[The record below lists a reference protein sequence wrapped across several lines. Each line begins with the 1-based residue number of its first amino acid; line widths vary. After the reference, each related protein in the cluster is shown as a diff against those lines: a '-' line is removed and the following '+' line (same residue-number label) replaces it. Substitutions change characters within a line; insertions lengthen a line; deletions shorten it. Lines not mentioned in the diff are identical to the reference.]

1 VSTKVL
7 RVAFAGLLA
16 LAVAVRFIGIGS
28 QSFWLDEVVT
38 WELLQKPFGDLL
50 STVPHSESTP
60 YLYYVLVW
68 IWAHVVGDG
77 EAALRSLSA
86 LFGIGTVAA
95 VWAAARELVS
105 PRAGLA
111 AAALAAL
118 NPFLVWYSQE
128 ARAYALLA
136 LLSAVSFWLFARALA
151 RPGDARALAWWAAA
165 SALAVATHY
174 FAAFTIVPEAI
185 VLAVL
190 AGRTRAWALACG
202 AIGLVGLAHLPLVAE
217 QRRGGGADWIGDL
230 PLDHRIAEI
239 PKRFLAGEF
248 GNQLNYVFWPAL
260 VCVAIAAWLLWRRSS
275 SAERRGGTIALVVG
289 GAGLL
294 VPIALAVVTLDY
306 VFPRNLI
313 ASLPPLLVALA
324 AGLTSTGARRT
335 GLALLALLC
344 ALFAVALVKI
354 GTDDVLQRDDW
365 RAAAAELEGTNARV
379 IVVSPAIEAR
389 TLRHYR
395 PGLRDLIE
403 PGVGDTTEVAVIGL
417 TRAPRGERPDPAPP
431 APGFRP
437 AKVIDTGTYRI
448 VVFRGPRSVV
458 GPRGATAAAL
468 QPDDSFGLA
477 DLSR

>member
-7 RVAFAGLLA
+7 RIAFAGLLA
-16 LAVAVRFIGIGS
+16 LAAAVRFIGIGS

-60 YLYYVLVW
+60 YLYYVLAWV
-68 IWAHVVGDG
+68 WAHVVGDG

-185 VLAVL
+185 MLAVL

-365 RAAAAELEGTNARV
+365 RAAAELEGTNARV